1 MKEQLNDIN
10 HTLASNGQRVIAVA
24 QISNYQGGLS
34 ESELTESLD
43 NLEIQGFVG
52 IIDPPRTDV
61 KEAVKVAQEAGI
73 RVKMI
78 TGDHPQT
85 ASMIAQEIGL
95 IDFDKTMTG
104 KRSTPWQVKKRLMNG
119 SKKSLYLLGF
129 RRKINFN

>member
-1 MKEQLNDIN
+1 M
-10 HTLASNGQRVIAVA
+10 
-24 QISNYQGGLS
+24 
-34 ESELTESLD
+34 D

-61 KEAVKVAQEAGI
+61 KEAVKIAQEAGI

-104 KRSTPWQVKKRLMNG
+104 KEIDALADKEAFNERIEEVAVFARVSPENKLQLVKALREEGRDRVND
-119 SKKSLYLLGF
+119 
-129 RRKINFN
+129 R